1 MKIDIKLK
9 IKQNPNNSKF
19 LKENSYWYKYLN
31 RNQIYYR
38 DFENAMKVRYK
49 LTPEDRMSKMREGID
64 TLSKIIDILS

>member
-31 RNQIYYR
+31 RNQSYYR